1 MALLQLTTI
10 PLGTQSPSV
19 ADYISEIHQALES
32 SGLPCQLHDMGTIIE
47 GNISELL
54 AIIEKIY
61 EIPFEKGAMRVI
73 TQIVIDDR
81 RDKNVALGD
90 KRSAVEHIT
99 RVQKKRGTL

>member
-10 PLGTQSPSV
+10 PLGTKTPSV
-19 ADYISEIHQALES
+19 GDYVAEIQKELKKT
-32 SGLPCQLHDMGTIIE
+32 GIPFRLNDMGTVIE

-61 EIPFEKGAMRVI
+61 EIPFAKGAMRVV

-81 RDKNVALGD
+81 RDKQVGIGD
-90 KRSAVEHIT
+90 KITAVQQILDHSRREE
-99 RVQKKRGTL
+99 K